1 MFKPRMLKSITLSL
15 TTLLLTACASISQ
28 YSISESELE
37 KSLYTLLEQEAP
49 RLTQGLVETQI
60 DKLDLQIGPENRDIV
75 RLNLQGETAINAL
88 IARFPAQLDL
98 VIEGRPV
105 YDRKQNA
112 IFLRD
117 LNLLQS
123 KVDAFGYK
131 GDMTMAST
139 GMMQIV
145 RSILENQP
153 IYRLEGSRYSWL
165 SKTPVGLT
173 IAPGRFILSPKFS
186 D

>member
-1 MFKPRMLKSITLSL
+1 MLKSLTLGLSV
-15 TTLLLTACASISQ
+15 LLLSACASVSQ
-28 YSISESELE
+28 YSISESEME
-37 KSLYTLLEQEAP
+37 KSLYTLLEQEMP

-60 DKLDLQIGPENRDIV
+60 DKLNLQIGPDNRDIV

-88 IARFPAQLDL
+88 IARFPAKLDL
-98 VIEGRPV
+98 IVGGRPV

-117 LNLLQS
+117 LNLVQS
-123 KVDAFGYK
+123 KVDAYGYK
-131 GDMTMAST
+131 GDAAIASG
-139 GMMQIV
+139 GMMQVV

-153 IYRLEGSRYSWL
+153 VYRLDDGKYGWL
-165 SKTPVGLT
+165 KNAPVGLT
-173 IAPGRFILSPKFS
+173 IAPGRFVLSPKFS

>member
-1 MFKPRMLKSITLSL
+1 MLKSLLLGLSV
-15 TTLLLTACASISQ
+15 LLLTACASVSQ
-28 YSISESELE
+28 YSITEGEME
-37 KSLYTLLEQEAP
+37 KSLYSLLEQEMP

-60 DKLDLQIGPENRDIV
+60 DKLNLQIGPDNRDIV
-75 RLNLQGETAINAL
+75 RLNLKGETAINAL

-98 VIEGRPV
+98 IIEGRPV

-117 LNLLQS
+117 LNLVQS
-123 KVDAFGYK
+123 KVDAYGYK
-131 GDMTMAST
+131 GDVAMASS

-145 RSILENQP
+145 RSVLENQP
-153 IYRLEGSRYSWL
+153 VYRLDDSRFGWL
-165 SKTPVGLT
+165 KNAPVGLT
-173 IAPGRFILSPKFS
+173 IAPGRFVLSPKFS